1 MKLKFILMILLASSV
16 FAHSDAVEGLVHFF
30 TDENKSAHEFRIHY
44 PNLTNDRVER
54 GRRIPNGKQRDCIA
68 FTFNYSKDDGKEV
81 IEISKAIKVEQQ
93 LGGGLQDAEGQ
104 EIEPLREE
112 LSLTNVKGTFVYF
125 IKPEMFYLTNF
136 RISTRDGNTFTEN
149 FKGILGREA
158 SMNLSLEYR
167 RGCLGVL

>member
-1 MKLKFILMILLASSV
+1 MKIKFILMMLLASNA
-16 FAHSDAVEGLVHFF
+16 FAHGGEVEGLVHFF
-30 TDENKSAHEFRIHY
+30 TGENKSAHEFRIHS

-54 GRRIPNGKQRDCIA
+54 GRRISNGKQRDCIA
-68 FTFNYSKDDGKEV
+68 FTFDYTKDDGKEV
-81 IEISKAIKVEQQ
+81 IKIAKAIKVEQQ
-93 LGGGLQDAEGQ
+93 FGGGLQDAEGQ
-104 EIEPLREE
+104 DIEPLREE

-125 IKPEMFYLTNF
+125 IQPEVLYLANF

-149 FKGILGREA
+149 FKGILGEEA